1 MKNYNKTIKAC
12 YASYIVQAIVN
23 NFAPLLFLTFQ
34 KQFDISL
41 TKITLLITFN
51 FLFQLFID
59 IASVGFVDK
68 IGYRLT
74 MIIAHIM
81 ASIGLT
87 LIAFLPFYTKDP
99 FIGLFASVIVYAI
112 GGGLL
117 EVVGSP
123 IVEACPSEHKE
134 ATMSLLHSFY
144 CWGQVLVVLL
154 STLFF
159 YFAGIQN
166 WRILACIWALFPLIN
181 MFQFIN
187 TPMPSLLHEEDK
199 GMTLRELF
207 GSGIF
212 WMMLLMMICAGAS
225 ELAMS
230 QWASTYAEKALG
242 ISKTLGDLTGPMFF
256 AVCMGIARLF
266 YGKYGKKIVLEKFML
281 FSALLCV
288 IAYLMASL
296 AQNPIVGL
304 LGCGIA
310 GFSVGIMWPGTYST
324 SSANMPRGG
333 TAMFALLAFAGDLG
347 CSSGPTLV
355 GLAAGLNRGNLQTGL
370 FTATIFP
377 IMMLILLVCIRIHKR
392 HKNNPLT

>member
-87 LIAFLPFYTKDP
+87 LMAFLPFYTKDP